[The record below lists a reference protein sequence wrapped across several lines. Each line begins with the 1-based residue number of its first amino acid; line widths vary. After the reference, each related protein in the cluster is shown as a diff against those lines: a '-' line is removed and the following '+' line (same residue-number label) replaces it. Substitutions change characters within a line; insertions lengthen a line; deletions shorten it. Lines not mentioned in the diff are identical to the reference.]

1 MFRQVTVPGSSTMA
15 KRAGLTFNDIH
26 TFVSSLFEQDI
37 HAKRVYSLANAT
49 LGVIASAS
57 LGIHAIGQGLAAA
70 RGLMTK
76 HAIKQVDRLLSNGKV
91 QVWDYFAR
99 WVPYVVGSRKEIV
112 VALDWTEFDGDD
124 QSTIAAH
131 LITRHGRATP
141 LVWQTV
147 RKSTMKNRRNGYEDE
162 VLVRL
167 REVLPEGVKVT
178 VLADRGFGDQKLF
191 ALLSD
196 TLGFGYVIRIRANIL
211 VRSCDGEQRAAGD
224 WVGKGGRAKTLR
236 SAEVTGLGSEVPTV
250 VCVQAR
256 AMKEPWCLVA
266 SDGEAKARMLIDY
279 YAKRWSIEPSFRDTK
294 DWRFGMG
301 LSHTHIA
308 NPKRRDRVLLLN
320 AFAIYLLTILGAAG
334 ESLGLDRML
343 KANTAKHRTHS
354 LFRQGCM
361 HYELIP
367 NMPEQR
373 LRPLMERFGEMLLEQ
388 PALKAVFGVV

>member
-1 MFRQVTVPGSSTMA
+1 MA
-15 KRAGLTFNDIH
+15 KRPAFAFNDVH
-26 TFVSSLFEQDI
+26 RFMTTLFAEDM

-49 LGVIASAS
+49 LGVITSAS

-91 QVWDYFAR
+91 QVWEYFAQ
-99 WVPYVVGSRKEIV
+99 WVPHVIGSRKEIL
-112 VALDWTEFDGDD
+112 VALDWTEFDADD

-147 RKSTMKNRRNGYEDE
+147 RKSTIKHRRNRYEDE

-178 VLADRGFGDQKLF
+178 MVADRGFGDQALF
-191 ALLSD
+191 EALSEA
-196 TLGFGYVIRIRANIL
+196 LGFDYVIRIRGNIL
-211 VRSCDGEQRAAGD
+211 VHSADGEQRAAAD

-236 SAEVTGLGSEVPTV
+236 QARVTAKKTEVPTV

-266 SDGEAKARMLIDY
+266 SDGQAKARTLIDY

-294 DWRFGMG
+294 DLRFGMG
-301 LSHTHIA
+301 LSHTHIGT
-308 NPKRRDRVLLLN
+308 PQRRDRVLLLN
-320 AFAIYLLTILGAAG
+320 AFAIYLLTLLGAAG

-367 NMPEQR
+367 NMPEHR
-373 LRPLMERFGEMLLEQ
+373 LRPLMERFGTMLLEHS
-388 PALKAVFGVV
+388 AFKGVFGVV